1 MHHGRRSR
9 GARRKTSIALGR
21 SDWNA
26 DGTGRHALSR
36 ALVSLSLYVSRGSE
50 RACAQHCV
58 HVARRARDRVYQ
70 FLNNASSLVIGAAD
84 PGENTENA
92 PPEILGAYLV
102 RQQRLTTNP
111 GDLRGAAQGRSS
123 DWARNASAYVRACSS
138 RSTATTQCCLSRVDA
153 SHAPRA
159 NRSVTTRASVARAR
173 DGQLLTRWRC
183 LSRLGTACADVRPHV
198 SELG

>member
-1 MHHGRRSR
+1 MAGDHEAQDAKPASRSVAAI
-9 GARRKTSIALGR
+9 GMLMGQV
-21 SDWNA
+21 
-26 DGTGRHALSR
+26 GMLSL
-36 ALVSLSLYVSRGSE
+36 AHLYLSLYISRGSE
-50 RACAQHCV
+50 RARAQHRV
-58 HVARRARDRVYQ
+58 HVARRARDCVYQ

-159 NRSVTTRASVARAR
+159 NRSVTTRAR